1 VTEVTDDGGN
11 TLCRTRSCS
20 PAGCDAPCAQGS
32 HAVSVSDFLANGGDG
47 LSMLKDAPRQV
58 GSVLTR
64 DIVMSY
70 VKLHDPITGAL
81 VGSGHPRVQVIGTP
95 LRAQAE

>member
-1 VTEVTDDGGN
+1 MTDEAGRR
-11 TLCRTRSCS
+11 LCETRSCTPS
-20 PAGCDAPCAQGS
+20 ACEASCVEGS
-32 HAVSVSDFLANGGDG
+32 YSVSVSDFLANGGDG

-70 VKLHDPITGAL
+70 VKLHDPITASL
-81 VGSGHPRVQVIGTP
+81 VDSGRPRVQVNGTP
-95 LRAQAE
+95 LRAHVE